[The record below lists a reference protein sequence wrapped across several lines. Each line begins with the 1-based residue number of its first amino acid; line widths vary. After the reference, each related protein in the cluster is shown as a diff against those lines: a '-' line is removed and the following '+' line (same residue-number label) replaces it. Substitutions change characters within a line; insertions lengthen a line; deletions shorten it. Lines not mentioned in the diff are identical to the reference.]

1 MFEHPAYL
9 VLELPKFI
17 GARVLDIRRRYDPLL
32 AALPAEITVAGSSG
46 IGTIAPDQDA
56 RAVCQALSQVASEH
70 LPISSR
76 FVGISRF
83 TTGPVVW
90 LQPADPDPFIAI
102 QQALVA
108 TGIHFNTHKF
118 SYTPHC
124 SLSSCNLAPGVVE
137 ALLREDFPQEAFEL
151 SVLALYKVVNG
162 EASLV
167 ERFLPGVQA

>member
-1 MFEHPAYL
+1 MLEHPAYL
-9 VLELPKFI
+9 VLELPKSI
-17 GARVLDIRRRYDPLL
+17 GTRVLDIRRRYDPRL
-32 AALPAEITVAGSSG
+32 AAFPAEITVAGSSG

-56 RAVCQALSQVASEH
+56 RVVFQALSQVASER

-83 TTGPVVW
+83 ATGPVVW
-90 LQPADPDPFIAI
+90 LQPADPDPFIVI

-108 TGIHFNTHKF
+108 TGIHFNIHKF

-124 SLSSCNLAPGVVE
+124 SLSNCNLAPSVIE

-151 SVLALYKVVNG
+151 SVLALYKVVNDQ
-162 EASLV
+162 ACLV
-167 ERFLPGVQA
+167 ERFHSGVQV